1 MDIGFVPGGTSFD
14 NDARRYLSQRP
25 SSVVIQPAAGTIE
38 SFISELKTSTTV
50 QRPVG
55 NLGIGCHGHPQG
67 VLEIRLD
74 SGSGKHAYFDD
85 VDKAVTSGTITI
97 STSVLEPRP
106 VVDGSPVAAKFRIVG
121 CSIGAAVPYL
131 VRLKAA
137 LGGKVKVVA
146 TPHEDLM
153 VGTLTING
161 VAVVIRMLEYDFRI
175 FTPMGLSFEGEAIGQ
190 AGVIDLFA
198 AKYPSWFDGVPI
210 PKEFWKKMVP
220 ADVFANV
227 DDDPKTGKIVTGVGL
242 EFNPA
247 INGVKNF
254 GIEFSANIWQH
265 KLEKVGPYTVTPPS
279 QNLASSTQRREFI
292 RGKIKNRPEFAAG
305 HLFPLHKQLGYNSY
319 DEFIDGHDWIAP
331 GSAPDQWRG
340 YRDLYRV
347 QTPITSPG
355 GSNKPLYD
363 VVSNSS
369 SVGRIGLDETDARL
383 FITV

>member
-1 MDIGFVPGGTSFD
+1 MTDYGFVPGGTGFE

-25 SSVVIQPAAGTIE
+25 SSTVIATAAGTVE
-38 SFISELKTSTTV
+38 SFVSELKTSTSV

-55 NLGIGCHGHPQG
+55 NLAIGCHGHPQG
-67 VLEIRLD
+67 VLEIKLD
-74 SGSGKHAYFDD
+74 SGSGKLAYFAD
-85 VDKAVTSGTITI
+85 VDKAVTSGTLTI
-97 STSVLEPRP
+97 ATSVLDPRP
-106 VVDGSPVAAKFRIVG
+106 VVGGSPVAAKFRIVG

-137 LGGKVKVVA
+137 LGGQVKIIA

-161 VAVVIRMLEYDFRI
+161 VAVVIRMLEYDFRVV
-175 FTPMGLSFEGEAIGQ
+175 TTLGLSFEGEAIGQ

-198 AKYPSWFDGVPI
+198 AKYPTWYDGVAI
-210 PKEFWKKMVP
+210 PKEFWKTIVP
-220 ADVFANV
+220 PDVF
-227 DDDPKTGKIVTGVGL
+227 TEGKISKGISL
-242 EFNPA
+242 DFNPK

-254 GIEFSANIWQH
+254 GSDFDANIWHH
-265 KLEKVGPYTVTPPS
+265 KVEKVGPYPVTPPS
-279 QNLASSTQRREFI
+279 QNLPSSTERREFI

-305 HLFPLHKQLGYNSY
+305 HLFPLHKQLGYNTY

-331 GSAPDQWRG
+331 GRAPDQWRG

-347 QTPITSPG
+347 QTPITAPG
-355 GSNKPLYD
+355 GSKTPLYD

-369 SVGRIGLDETDARL
+369 SVGRIGLDETDTRL

>member
-1 MDIGFVPGGTSFD
+1 VTDYGFVPGGTGFD

-25 SSVVIQPAAGTIE
+25 SSKVIATTAGTIE
-38 SFISELKTSTTV
+38 SFATELKASTTV

-74 SGSGKHAYFDD
+74 SGSGKLAYFDD
-85 VDKAVTSGTITI
+85 VDRAVTSGTIAI

-106 VVDGSPVAAKFRIVG
+106 VVGGSPVAAKFRIVG
-121 CSIGAAVPYL
+121 CSIGAAIPYL

-137 LGGKVKVVA
+137 LGGKVNIVA

-153 VGTLTING
+153 VGTISIGSTAI
-161 VAVVIRMLEYDFRI
+161 VIRMLEYDFRV
-175 FTPMGLSFEGEAIGQ
+175 FTTLGLSFEGEAIGQ

-198 AKYPSWFDGVPI
+198 AKYPFWFDGQLI
-210 PKEFWKKMVP
+210 PKEFWKTIVP
-220 ADVFANV
+220 ADVFAEGKISNGV
-227 DDDPKTGKIVTGVGL
+227 SLDFDPKIGGR
-242 EFNPA
+242 
-247 INGVKNF
+247 KNF
-254 GIEFSANIWQH
+254 GFDFDANIWEH
-265 KLEKVGPYTVTPPS
+265 KVERVGSYTVTPPS
-279 QNLASSTQRREFI
+279 QNLASSTERREFI
-292 RGKIKNRPEFAAG
+292 RGKIKNRPEFAAS
-305 HLFPLHKQLGYNSY
+305 HLFPLHKQLGYNTY

-331 GSAPDQWRG
+331 SRAPDQWGG

-347 QTPITSPG
+347 KTPVTSPG
-355 GSNKPLYD
+355 GSNTPLYD

-369 SVGRIGLDETDARL
+369 SIGRIGLDESDARL